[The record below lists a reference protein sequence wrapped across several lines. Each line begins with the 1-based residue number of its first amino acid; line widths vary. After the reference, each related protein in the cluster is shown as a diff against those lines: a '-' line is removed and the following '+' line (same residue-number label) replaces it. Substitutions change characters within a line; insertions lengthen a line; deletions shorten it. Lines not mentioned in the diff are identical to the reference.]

1 MDINEIEFE
10 IIKIEA
16 KIAHSKI
23 KRDLYYGQDREAF
36 CQNLNINI
44 QNLEEARISM
54 KSLLKRVK
62 KQQ

>member
-1 MDINEIEFE
+1 MVDLNEVEFE

-23 KRDLYYGQDREAF
+23 KRDLYYGKDKEAF
-36 CQNLNINI
+36 CYNLNINI
-44 QNLEEARISM
+44 QKLEESRISM

-62 KQQ
+62 KI